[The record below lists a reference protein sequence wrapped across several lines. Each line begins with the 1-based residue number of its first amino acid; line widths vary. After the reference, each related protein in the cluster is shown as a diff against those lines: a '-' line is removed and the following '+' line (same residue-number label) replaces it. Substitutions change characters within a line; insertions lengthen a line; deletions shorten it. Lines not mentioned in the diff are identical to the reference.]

1 MSCPRCRSTTG
12 REEEDGLFQDL
23 GTATLGLLVVE
34 GGVLAVLPEEEAEAS
49 LAASTG
55 STGAA

>member
-1 MSCPRCRSTTG
+1 MQSTLCLHW
-12 REEEDGLFQDL
+12 EVVVAVLL
-23 GTATLGLLVVE
+23 VMIMIKLVVSLLVVE